1 MFSFFTISQPVLD
14 VRGTK
19 LNIYSNILYI
29 LWFLNIGRWEHL
41 NLAQNWATRTRQS
54 KYGMYIVGRSLPTY
68 FTYLHIISRIFIS
81 NFISNIKPIIRICT
95 LLRIFIHFMILGTWV
110 LCNTPE
116 SKVLGPTWGPT
127 GSCLPQMGPMLAP
140 WTLLSG
146 TLSSHLN
153 QGMDVKI
160 TQLGA
165 SPLLFIASC

>member
-1 MFSFFTISQPVLD
+1 MFSLFTISQPVFD

-19 LNIYSNILYI
+19 LNIYSNILLI

-41 NLAQNWATRTRQS
+41 NLAQNWATSTRQS

-95 LLRIFIHFMILGTWV
+95 LLRIFIHFMILETWV

-116 SKVLGPTWGPT
+116 SKVLGAN
-127 GSCLPQMGPMLAP
+127 MGPNWVLSAP
-140 WTLLSG
+140 DGPHVGPMNLVIT
-146 TLSSHLN
+146 
-153 QGMDVKI
+153 DVI
-160 TQLGA
+160 FSFESRHGR
-165 SPLLFIASC
+165 